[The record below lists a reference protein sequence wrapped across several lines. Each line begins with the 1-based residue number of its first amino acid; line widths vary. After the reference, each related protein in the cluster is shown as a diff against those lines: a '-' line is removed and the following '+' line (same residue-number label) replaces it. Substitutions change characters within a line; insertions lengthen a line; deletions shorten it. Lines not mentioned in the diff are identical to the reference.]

1 MKAAAWGVL
10 ALVLT
15 TLAAPGLPS
24 HEAGRCAPPA
34 ADAHAKASS
43 FAPHSHSR
51 SHLYGS
57 PIQQPILKSHPKPK
71 PHQPH
76 LVTSPLPGS

>member
-1 MKAAAWGVL
+1 MKAAVWGVL

-34 ADAHAKASS
+34 ADAHAKPSS
-43 FAPHSHSR
+43 FAPSHSS
-51 SHLYGS
+51 SHVYGS
-57 PIQQPILKSHPKPK
+57 PIQKPILKSRPKPK

>member
-15 TLAAPGLPS
+15 TLAAPGLPF
-24 HEAGRCAPPA
+24 HEAGRCAPPG
-34 ADAHAKASS
+34 ADAAHAKPSS
-43 FAPHSHSR
+43 FAPRSHSR
-51 SHLYGS
+51 SHVYGS

-71 PHQPH
+71 PR
-76 LVTSPLPGS
+76 LVTSPLP